1 MNGTLVTIGRI
12 LLGVFFIVLG
22 LAKLKGVVDTGGLAG
37 LAGYIGSRGLPQPQI
52 LAVLTIAFEIIGG
65 LALVFGYFTMPIAFL
80 MAGFCLA
87 TAAFFHHFWTF
98 PTDQVLGQF
107 QNFMKNIGLM
117 GAYLVLAGDSLRAR
131 A

>member
-1 MNGTLVTIGRI
+1 MNSTLVTIGRI
-12 LLGVFFIVLG
+12 LLGLFFVVLG
-22 LAKLKGVVDTGGLAG
+22 LAKLKGVFDAGSVAG

-52 LAVLTIAFEIIGG
+52 LAVSTIAFEIIGG

-87 TAAFFHHFWTF
+87 TAVFFHNFWTF
-98 PTDQVLGQF
+98 PADQVIAQF
-107 QNFMKNIGLM
+107 QNFMKNIGLL
-117 GAYLVLAGDSLRAR
+117 GAYLVLAGDSMRAR